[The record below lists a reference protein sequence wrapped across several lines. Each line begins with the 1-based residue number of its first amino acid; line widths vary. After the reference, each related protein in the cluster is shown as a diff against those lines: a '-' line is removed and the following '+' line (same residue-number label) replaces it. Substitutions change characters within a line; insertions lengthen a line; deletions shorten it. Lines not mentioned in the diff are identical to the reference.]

1 MKTVLIVLMVLC
13 MLAVLGTLFAGLI
26 NLVRPN
32 HDPRRSNTLMRWRVV
47 LQGAALL
54 VFALLLGLYRSS

>member
-1 MKTVLIVLMVLC
+1 MKTFLLLLMGLC

-26 NLVRPN
+26 TLVRPN
-32 HDPRRSNTLMRWRVV
+32 HDPRLSNKLMRWRVV

-54 VFALLLGLYRSS
+54 VFALLLSLYRSS

>member
-26 NLVRPN
+26 HLVRPN
-32 HDPRRSNTLMRWRVV
+32 HDPRTSNKLMRWRVI

-54 VFALLLGLYRSS
+54 VFALLLSLYKSS